1 MIKANLYTPL
11 RCALL
16 FTVTTLVACAQSPSA
31 PAQYAAKKSC
41 SKATRCVQEERV
53 VGAALDRDF
62 VQTRPAKQAAPGFN
76 SLWERIGTQLQFD
89 ELGSHEAVE
98 DMEDWY
104 ASHNYY
110 LTKISQRAIPYMHY
124 ILHAVEQRD
133 MPIDLALLPFV
144 ESAFDPFA
152 YSHGR
157 AAGLWQFVP
166 NTAEHMNIP
175 IDWWYDGRRDVIVS
189 TNAALDY
196 LQELN
201 ARFDGDWLLTL
212 AAYNAGGG
220 RVNRAITHNRK
231 AGRPTDFWS
240 LRLPRET
247 KRYIP
252 KLLALVKVFR
262 NPASY
267 NITLP
272 DAPDEPY
279 FALVKTGG
287 QLSLSQAAKLADT
300 TVDEL
305 YKLNPALNRSTTA
318 PNGPHNL
325 LVPVAKAK
333 RFNHQLAKLSPDQRR
348 VIGGIY
354 TVKPGDTLISI
365 ARKHHIDLATLRAT
379 NKLKGDFLKAGQTL
393 SIPMGEQQSDALN
406 RGVAAADR
414 EKRLY
419 TVRRGDNLSKI
430 ANQFDVSTRD
440 LLRWNRLSA
449 RDIIH
454 PGDQLTVWI
463 NSASGRDMT
472 RKVGYTVRNGDSLWA
487 IARRFKVDVADI
499 LEWNSITSRNHL
511 RPGQSLTL
519 FVDITTADL

>member
-1 MIKANLYTPL
+1 MTNNISTTPL
-11 RCALL
+11 RCAIFVSASL
-16 FTVTTLVACAQSPSA
+16 LVACAQTSTA
-31 PAQYAAKKSC
+31 PAQYAAKSC
-41 SKATRCVQEERV
+41 SKSTRCLHEERV
-53 VGAALDRDF
+53 TGADLDADF
-62 VQTRPAKQAAPGFN
+62 VKKQQNKPAAPRY
-76 SLWERIGTQLQFD
+76 SSMWERIGTQLQFNQ
-89 ELGSHEAVE
+89 LGAHEDVE

-104 ASHNYY
+104 ASHGYY
-110 LTKISQRAIPYMHY
+110 LAKISQRAVPYMHY

-175 IDWWYDGRRDVIVS
+175 INWWYDGRRDVIVS

-201 ARFDGDWLLTL
+201 ERFDGDWLLTL

-240 LRLPRET
+240 LKLPRET

-252 KLLALVKVFR
+252 KLLALVKVFQ

-287 QLSLSQAAKLADT
+287 QLSLSQAAKLSDS

-325 LVPVAKAK
+325 LVPAAKSEL
-333 RFNHQLAKLSPDQRR
+333 FNRQLAKLTPEQRR
-348 VIGGIY
+348 VIGGMY
-354 TVKPGDTLISI
+354 TVKAGDTLISI

-379 NKLKGDFLKAGQTL
+379 NKLSGDFLKVGQTL
-393 SIPMGEQQSDALN
+393 SIPMGEQQADALN

-430 ANQFDVSTRD
+430 ASQFDVSTRD
-440 LLRWNRLSA
+440 LLRWNRLSPKA
-449 RDIIH
+449 IIH

-499 LEWNSITSRNHL
+499 LEWNAISSRNHL